1 MVPKVIPESE
11 RKQPVSI
18 SLTAVEIVML
28 NKLAE
33 SNGKNRSEWLAG
45 IIRASAQVKMGLS
58 ELVVHSMPNQKW
70 TANGKIT
77 NGGACNPSNG
87 SNFCKHPECDF
98 IYVLLGMKS

>member
-45 IIRASAQVKMGLS
+45 IIRASAQIKMGLS
-58 ELVVHSMPNQKW
+58 ELETHAAPVQKW
-70 TANGKIT
+70 K
-77 NGGACNPSNG
+77 GACNPLWSQG
-87 SNFCKHPECDF
+87 RCTHSECVK
-98 IYVLLGMKS
+98 IYKAVGV